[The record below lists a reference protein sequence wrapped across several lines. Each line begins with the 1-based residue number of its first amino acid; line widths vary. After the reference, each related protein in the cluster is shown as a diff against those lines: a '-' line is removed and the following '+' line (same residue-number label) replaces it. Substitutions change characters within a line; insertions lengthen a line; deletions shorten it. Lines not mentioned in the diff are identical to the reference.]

1 MSAQTNR
8 NRCELAEGS
17 VKFENVV
24 EEQENRRTRKEIGWT
39 KRTIRSAPSS
49 VTSTGQAAY
58 LKP

>member
-8 NRCELAEGS
+8 KFCELAEGS

-24 EEQENRRTRKEIGWT
+24 EEQESRRTRKEIGRT
-39 KRTIRSAPSS
+39 KKITCSAPSGA
-49 VTSTGQAAY
+49 TGQAAY